1 MKIELKNSLKT
12 KFFFLVLITIF
23 QSCSGKQDDNDWT
36 KENLKDKV
44 KSYSEIHYE
53 AFEEFGEIKKRK
65 KLYGFNYDFDLSGNL
80 IVKEYLNSDGSL
92 NSKDITKYDDLG
104 NKIDWSFYD
113 TNGTLYSKFIY
124 SYDSNKNLI
133 QDNNLDRYGDIELK
147 RIYKYDDLGNLIV
160 IDKYDV
166 TGKMFSKELIKYD
179 SNGNE
184 IEVNSYGSNGGLTS
198 KLSTEYDENENKIN
212 VSQFEKNGLIRFKSV
227 YKYNKKGNKLE
238 ELKIEYDNYGALVN
252 KNVTQFNDQGD
263 IFETNSY
270 DFLGNLKDNFI
281 QKYEYDKKGN
291 WVKCTLFKNKQ
302 VKSIYERNYE
312 YYD

>member
-147 RIYKYDDLGNLIV
+147 RIYKYDD
-160 IDKYDV
+160 
-166 TGKMFSKELIKYD
+166 
-179 SNGNE
+179 NGNE